1 MADVATSR
9 MNQQNENIENL
20 VNNVQHLDDFKV
32 LNHEQK
38 LNVLFIK
45 LNKQES
51 LFQDLK
57 ALQNDVNNIQE
68 SMKLLDTNVEGL
80 AGQFNDLQKSVD
92 SHDVRIKT
100 NKTLINNLL
109 NKDTEKDQKIT
120 TNKNQINKLENA
132 LKTIRQELNDQEQYT
147 RRTMCVVKGIPYKT
161 GEDTDKIIS
170 SIINKLELPIKD
182 SDIDISHRQ
191 RNDENAGIIVKFVN
205 RKSRNEFYN
214 GRKKLRENKI
224 TTKSIDKRIKAE

>member
-1 MADVATSR
+1 M
-9 MNQQNENIENL
+9 
-20 VNNVQHLDDFKV
+20 
-32 LNHEQK
+32 
-38 LNVLFIK
+38 
-45 LNKQES
+45 
-51 LFQDLK
+51 
-57 ALQNDVNNIQE
+57 
-68 SMKLLDTNVEGL
+68 
-80 AGQFNDLQKSVD
+80 
-92 SHDVRIKT
+92 RIKT

-109 NKDTEKDQKIT
+109 NKDTEQDQKIT

-224 TTKSIDKRIKAE
+224 TTKSIDYTEDQPIYINESLTQLNGEIFRHARHRLLGTGRMKWVWTSSNGVIKASRGEGMKKHIIKNKEDVAKLELNNKPMTQQNEQS